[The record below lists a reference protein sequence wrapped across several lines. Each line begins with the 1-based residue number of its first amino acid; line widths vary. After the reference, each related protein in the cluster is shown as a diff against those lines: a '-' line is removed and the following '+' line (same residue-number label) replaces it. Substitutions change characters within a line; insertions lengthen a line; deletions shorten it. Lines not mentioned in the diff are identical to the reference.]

1 MKNDEHRT
9 KADLIGELKNLRGE
23 VTRLREAQ
31 TGLRDAGALYRTLAE
46 SSPVGVFFLV
56 KGRFRFVNTRFEQ
69 STGYRADELIG
80 QDSLAIVHPEDRE
93 RVRQEAADMLKEH
106 RTTPYEFRAITKDGG
121 IRWIL
126 GTVAPVSFQGEQA
139 VHGNYMDITEQK
151 ETRRK
156 LEELETLEASILD
169 ALPVAVIVLRERKIL
184 FANRAVETVFG
195 WRPDELVGR
204 GTRILYRT
212 DNEYEE
218 IGRHFYPVL
227 ERQRIFSEEFPC
239 RHRDGRDIL
248 CFVSTSRIGA
258 NLEEKRIVATYED
271 ITERKRAEAA
281 LRESGQRLHSIIEG
295 SPIASFVIGRDH
307 RVVYW
312 NRALEELSGIRADDV
327 VGTDGHWRAFYPEK
341 RPCMA
346 DLLADQ
352 AFESIPAWYAAK
364 YRPSKLIEEAYE
376 ATDFFPALG
385 NGGKW
390 LRFTAAAIRDS
401 AGSLVGAMETLEDI
415 TERTLAE
422 AAVKGSEERLRAI
435 LEGSPTPT
443 FVIDRGHRVIGWNK
457 ALEELTGVRSD
468 DVIGTGDHSKVFYG
482 EKRPTVADLQVDGA
496 ADLTAEIRKWYG
508 EHYRRSELLEEAYE
522 ATAPFSFPGKEPR
535 WLHFTSAAIRDARGE
550 MIGAIETMTDI
561 SPLKK
566 AEDELRENV
575 ERLRKVMSGVIR
587 AIDVIVE
594 TRDPYTAGH
603 QHQVARLAAAIATQM
618 GLPADTVEAIYV
630 AASIHDLGKIYV
642 PAEILSK
649 PGRISDIERGII
661 RTHPQVGYDILKS
674 IDFPW
679 PIAEIVLQHHERM
692 DGSGYPR
699 GLKDGDI
706 RIEAR
711 IIGLADVVES
721 IGSHRPYRPTL
732 GSEKALDEIRKNRGT
747 LYDPD
752 VVDVCLSLF
761 QDKGFHFEEAG
772 ALGAGEEVTRG

>member
-1 MKNDEHRT
+1 MKKDESRT
-9 KADLIGELKNLRGE
+9 KRELVAEVEELRGLITHHRE
-23 VTRLREAQ
+23 TEARLRE
-31 TGLRDAGALYRTLAE
+31 TEELYRNLAD
-46 SSPVGVFFLV
+46 SSPVGLYLLVQGKFHFL
-56 KGRFRFVNTRFEQ
+56 NAQFER

-80 QDSLAIVHPEDRE
+80 QDALFMVHPEDRE
-93 RVRQEAADMLKEH
+93 RVRQDATEMLRGT
-106 RTTPYEFRAITKDGG
+106 RTTPYEFRTITKDGRT
-121 IRWIL
+121 RWIL
-126 GTVAPVSFQGEQA
+126 GTVASIPFWGERA
-139 VHGNYMDITEQK
+139 VLGNHMDISEQK
-151 ETRRK
+151 EARQK
-156 LEELETLEASILD
+156 LDELKTLEASILD
-169 ALPVAVIVLRERKIL
+169 ALPVAVIGLRERQI
-184 FANRAVETVFG
+184 FSANRAVEAIFG
-195 WRPDELVGR
+195 WKPEEVIGR
-204 GTRILYRT
+204 NTRLLYRS
-212 DNEYEE
+212 DEEFEE

-227 ERQRIFSEEFPC
+227 EKQRIFSEEFPC
-239 RHRDGRDIL
+239 RHRDGHDIL

-281 LRESGQRLHSIIEG
+281 LK
-295 SPIASFVIGRDH
+295 A
-307 RVVYW
+307 
-312 NRALEELSGIRADDV
+312 
-327 VGTDGHWRAFYPEK
+327 
-341 RPCMA
+341 
-346 DLLADQ
+346 
-352 AFESIPAWYAAK
+352 
-364 YRPSKLIEEAYE
+364 
-376 ATDFFPALG
+376 
-385 NGGKW
+385 
-390 LRFTAAAIRDS
+390 
-401 AGSLVGAMETLEDI
+401 
-415 TERTLAE
+415 
-422 AAVKGSEERLRAI
+422 SEERLRAI
-435 LEGSPTPT
+435 LEGSPTPA

-457 ALEELTGVRSD
+457 ALEELTGVRSE
-468 DVIGTGDHSKVFYG
+468 DVIDTDSHSKILYG
-482 EKRPTVADLQVDGA
+482 EKRPTVADLLVDGA

-508 EHYRRSELLEEAYE
+508 GHYRRSELLEEAYE
-522 ATAPFSFPGKEPR
+522 ATGPFSFPGKEPH
-535 WLHFTSAAIRDARGE
+535 WLHFTSAAIRDSKGE

-561 SPLKK
+561 SPLKR

-575 ERLRKVMSGVIR
+575 ERLKKVMSGVIR

-603 QHQVARLAAAIATQM
+603 QHQVARLATTIATGM
-618 GLPADTVEAIYV
+618 GLPADTVEAIFV

-732 GSEKALDEIRKNRGT
+732 GSEKALDEIRKNRGI

-752 VVDVCLSLF
+752 IVDVCLSLF
-761 QDKGFHFEEAG
+761 QEKGFRFEEATG
-772 ALGAGEEVTRG
+772 YG

>member
-1 MKNDEHRT
+1 MKKDEHRT

-23 VTRLREAQ
+23 VTRLREAEA
-31 TGLRDAGALYRTLAE
+31 GLRDAGALYRTLAE

-56 KGRFRFVNTRFEQ
+56 RGRFRFVNTRFEQ

-93 RVRQEAADMLKEH
+93 RVRREAVDMLKGC
-106 RTTPYEFRAITKDGG
+106 RTTPYEFRTITKEGG

-126 GTVAPVSFQGEQA
+126 GTVAPVSFHGEHA
-139 VHGNYMDITEQK
+139 VHGNYMDISEHK

-195 WRPDELVGR
+195 WAPDELVGR
-204 GTRILYRT
+204 GTRILYRS
-212 DNEYEE
+212 DDEYEE

-271 ITERKRAEAA
+271 ITERKRVEAA

-307 RVVYW
+307 RVVSW
-312 NRALEELSGIRADDV
+312 NRALEELSGIRADGV
-327 VGTDGHWRAFYPEK
+327 IGTDSHWRAFYPEK

-346 DLLADQ
+346 DLLVDQ

-385 NGGKW
+385 NGGKC

-401 AGSLVGAMETLEDI
+401 AGNLVGAMETLEDI
-415 TERTLAE
+415 TEQTLAE
-422 AAVKGSEERLRAI
+422 AALKGSEERFRAI

-468 DVIGTGDHSKVFYG
+468 DVIGTDDHSKVLYG
-482 EKRPTVADLQVDGA
+482 ETRPTVADLLVNGA
-496 ADLTAEIRKWYG
+496 ADLAAEIRKWYG
-508 EHYRRSELLEEAYE
+508 ERYRRTALLEEAYE
-522 ATAPFSFPGKEPR
+522 ATGPFSFPGREQR
-535 WLHFTSAAIRDARGE
+535 WLHFTSAAIRDPKGQL
-550 MIGAIETMTDI
+550 IGAIETMTDI
-561 SPLKK
+561 SPLKR

-575 ERLRKVMSGVIR
+575 ERLKKVMSGVIR

-603 QHQVARLAAAIATQM
+603 QHQVARLATTIATEM

-699 GLKDGDI
+699 GLKNGDI

-732 GSEKALDEIRKNRGT
+732 GSEKALDEIRTNRGT
-747 LYDPD
+747 LYDPA
-752 VVDVCLSLF
+752 VVDVCLALF
-761 QDKGFHFEEAG
+761 EDRGYRLEETGGDHAG
-772 ALGAGEEVTRG
+772 SA

>member
-1 MKNDEHRT
+1 MKKDESRI
-9 KADLIGELKNLRGE
+9 KRDLIAEVEELRGLITHHRE
-23 VTRLREAQ
+23 TEARLRE
-31 TGLRDAGALYRTLAE
+31 TEELYRNLAD
-46 SSPVGVFFLV
+46 SSPVGLYLLVQGKFHFL
-56 KGRFRFVNTRFEQ
+56 NAQFER

-80 QDSLAIVHPEDRE
+80 RDALFMVHPEDRE
-93 RVRQEAADMLKEH
+93 TVRRDAIEMLKGK
-106 RTTPYEFRAITKDGG
+106 RTSPYEFRTITKDGRT
-121 IRWIL
+121 RWIL
-126 GTVAPVSFQGEQA
+126 GTVASIPFWGERA
-139 VHGNYMDITEQK
+139 VLGNHMDISEQK
-151 ETRRK
+151 EARRR
-156 LEELETLEASILD
+156 LEEMEALEASILD

-184 FANRAVETVFG
+184 FANGAVETVFG
-195 WRPDELVGR
+195 WKPDELVGR
-204 GTRILYRT
+204 GTRILYRS
-212 DNEYEE
+212 DDEYEE

-239 RHRDGRDIL
+239 RHRDGHDIL

-271 ITERKRAEAA
+271 ITERKRAEEA
-281 LRESGQRLHSIIEG
+281 L
-295 SPIASFVIGRDH
+295 
-307 RVVYW
+307 
-312 NRALEELSGIRADDV
+312 
-327 VGTDGHWRAFYPEK
+327 
-341 RPCMA
+341 
-346 DLLADQ
+346 
-352 AFESIPAWYAAK
+352 
-364 YRPSKLIEEAYE
+364 
-376 ATDFFPALG
+376 
-385 NGGKW
+385 
-390 LRFTAAAIRDS
+390 
-401 AGSLVGAMETLEDI
+401 
-415 TERTLAE
+415 
-422 AAVKGSEERLRAI
+422 KGSEERFRAI

-468 DVIGTGDHSKVFYG
+468 DVIGTSDHSKVLYG
-482 EKRPTVADLQVDGA
+482 ETRPTVADLQVDGA
-496 ADLTAEIRKWYG
+496 PDLTAEIRKWYG
-508 EHYRRSELLEEAYE
+508 ERYRRSALLEEAYE
-522 ATAPFSFPGKEPR
+522 ATGPFSFPGREPR

-566 AEDELRENV
+566 AEDELKENV
-575 ERLRKVMSGVIR
+575 ERLRKVMTGVIR

-603 QHQVARLAAAIATQM
+603 QHEVARLATAIATEM

-630 AASIHDLGKIYV
+630 AASIHDIGKIYV

-692 DGSGYPR
+692 NGSGYPR

-747 LYDPD
+747 LYDPA
-752 VVDVCLSLF
+752 VVDVCLALF
-761 QDKGFHFEEAG
+761 QDKGFRLEET
-772 ALGAGEEVTRG
+772 AGEFPS

>member
-1 MKNDEHRT
+1 MKKDELRT
-9 KADLIGELKNLRGE
+9 KADLIGELKSLRGE
-23 VTRLREAQ
+23 VTRLREAEA
-31 TGLRDAGALYRTLAE
+31 GLRDADDLYRTLAD

-93 RVRQEAADMLKEH
+93 RVRQEAVDMLRGY
-106 RTTPYEFRAITKDGG
+106 RTTPYEFRTITKDGT

-126 GTVAPVSFQGEQA
+126 GTVAPVSFRGEQA
-139 VHGNYMDITEQK
+139 VHGNYLDITEQK
-151 ETRRK
+151 EARRR

-169 ALPVAVIVLRERKIL
+169 ALPVAVLVLRERKIL

-195 WRPDELVGR
+195 WKPDELVGR
-204 GTRILYRT
+204 GTRILYRS
-212 DNEYEE
+212 DDEYEE

-239 RHRDGRDIL
+239 RHRDGHDIL

-271 ITERKRAEAA
+271 ITERKRAEEA
-281 LRESGQRLHSIIEG
+281 L
-295 SPIASFVIGRDH
+295 
-307 RVVYW
+307 
-312 NRALEELSGIRADDV
+312 
-327 VGTDGHWRAFYPEK
+327 
-341 RPCMA
+341 
-346 DLLADQ
+346 
-352 AFESIPAWYAAK
+352 
-364 YRPSKLIEEAYE
+364 
-376 ATDFFPALG
+376 
-385 NGGKW
+385 
-390 LRFTAAAIRDS
+390 
-401 AGSLVGAMETLEDI
+401 
-415 TERTLAE
+415 
-422 AAVKGSEERLRAI
+422 KGSEERLRAI

-468 DVIGTGDHSKVFYG
+468 DVIGTGDHSKVLYG
-482 EKRPTVADLQVDGA
+482 GTRPTVADLQVDGA
-496 ADLTAEIRKWYG
+496 PDLMAEIRKWYG
-508 EHYRRSELLEEAYE
+508 EHYRRSALLEEAYE
-522 ATAPFSFPGKEPR
+522 ATGSFSFPGREPR

-575 ERLRKVMSGVIR
+575 ERLRKVMTGVIR

-603 QHQVARLAAAIATQM
+603 QHEVARLATTIATEM
-618 GLPADTVEAIYV
+618 GLPADTVEAIFV
-630 AASIHDLGKIYV
+630 AASIHDIGKIYV

-699 GLKDGDI
+699 GLKDGGI

-732 GSEKALDEIRKNRGT
+732 GIEKALDEIRKNRET
-747 LYDPD
+747 LYDP
-752 VVDVCLSLF
+752 VVADVCLALF
-761 QDKGFHFEEAG
+761 EDKGYRLEET
-772 ALGAGEEVTRG
+772 AGEFPD

>member
-1 MKNDEHRT
+1 MKRDEDRT
-9 KADLIGELKNLRGE
+9 KADLIGELKVLRGE
-23 VTRLREAQ
+23 VARIRESEA
-31 TGLRDAGALYRTLAE
+31 GLRDTGALYRSLTD
-46 SSPVGVFFLV
+46 SSPVGAYFLV
-56 KGRFRFVNTRFEQ
+56 KGKFRYLNAQFEQ
-69 STGYRADELIG
+69 STGYQAAELIG
-80 QDSLAIVHPEDRE
+80 QDSLTIVHPEDRDQ
-93 RVRQEAADMLKEH
+93 VRRDALEMLQGK
-106 RTTPYEFRAITKDGG
+106 RTTPYEFRAITKEGS

-126 GTVAPVSFQGEQA
+126 GTVAPLSLKGERAVQGS
-139 VHGNYMDITEQK
+139 YMDITEQK

-169 ALPVAVIVLRERKIL
+169 ALPVAVTVLRERRIL

-204 GTRILYRT
+204 GTRILYRS
-212 DNEYEE
+212 DDEYEE

-239 RHRDGRDIL
+239 RHRDGHDIL

-271 ITERKRAEAA
+271 ITERKRAEEA
-281 LRESGQRLHSIIEG
+281 L
-295 SPIASFVIGRDH
+295 
-307 RVVYW
+307 
-312 NRALEELSGIRADDV
+312 
-327 VGTDGHWRAFYPEK
+327 
-341 RPCMA
+341 
-346 DLLADQ
+346 
-352 AFESIPAWYAAK
+352 
-364 YRPSKLIEEAYE
+364 
-376 ATDFFPALG
+376 
-385 NGGKW
+385 
-390 LRFTAAAIRDS
+390 
-401 AGSLVGAMETLEDI
+401 
-415 TERTLAE
+415 
-422 AAVKGSEERLRAI
+422 KGSEERQRAI

-443 FVIDRGHRVIGWNK
+443 FVIDGGHRVIGWNK

-468 DVIGTGDHSKVFYG
+468 DVIDTDSHSKILYG
-482 EKRPTVADLQVDGA
+482 EKRPTVADLLVDGA
-496 ADLTAEIRKWYG
+496 ADLTAEIRRWYG
-508 EHYRRSELLEEAYE
+508 GHYRRSELLDEAYE
-522 ATAPFSFPGKEPR
+522 ATGPFSFPGKEPR

-561 SPLKK
+561 SPLKR

-575 ERLRKVMSGVIR
+575 ERLKKVMSGVIR

-603 QHQVARLAAAIATQM
+603 QHQVARLATAIATEM

-649 PGRISDIERGII
+649 PGHISDIERGII

-679 PIAEIVLQHHERM
+679 PIAEIVLQHHERI
-692 DGSGYPR
+692 DGTGYPR

-711 IIGLADVVES
+711 ILGLADVVES
-721 IGSHRPYRPTL
+721 MGSHRPYRPTL
-732 GSEKALDEIRKNRGT
+732 GTEKALDEIRKNRGT
-747 LYDPD
+747 LYDPA
-752 VVDVCLSLF
+752 VVDVCLALF
-761 QDKGFHFEEAG
+761 QDKGFHFAEA
-772 ALGAGEEVTRG
+772 AGDV